1 MSLLHQKIEKR
12 IQMIADDYL
21 GVIGLSAVS
30 LDGKGESFSINQTEM
45 FPTASI
51 IKVPLLMEYYRK
63 VEAGELDPN
72 EKIIL
77 SENDI
82 CGGSGVLQHLTPGV
96 TTLTLKDYSTLMM
109 VISDNVAT
117 NIMFDKAGN
126 QDVNRLLVEL
136 GLPGTML
143 RRKMQAFRDI
153 ESENENITNPDDMT
167 KLLAILYNG
176 EVSEFVS
183 MSTIDKLKLQKQGVI
198 RDSVPYG
205 LEVADKSGWM
215 GGVLCNTGIVYQP
228 GNAYAVTIMFKHVPI
243 SDEKSLDTKDVAR
256 EILGLVH
263 SYYEETGAATKF
275 GIRL

>member
-82 CGGSGVLQHLTPGV
+82 CGGSGVL
-96 TTLTLKDYSTLMM
+96 
-109 VISDNVAT
+109 
-117 NIMFDKAGN
+117 
-126 QDVNRLLVEL
+126 
-136 GLPGTML
+136 
-143 RRKMQAFRDI
+143 
-153 ESENENITNPDDMT
+153 
-167 KLLAILYNG
+167 
-176 EVSEFVS
+176 
-183 MSTIDKLKLQKQGVI
+183 
-198 RDSVPYG
+198 
-205 LEVADKSGWM
+205 
-215 GGVLCNTGIVYQP
+215 
-228 GNAYAVTIMFKHVPI
+228 
-243 SDEKSLDTKDVAR
+243 
-256 EILGLVH
+256 
-263 SYYEETGAATKF
+263 
-275 GIRL
+275 